1 MQSPPLI
8 KPLLPTMPTIAEI
21 IAAKKAANAKF
32 KDHVADAYAKHPSK
46 PTAEDLELEALA
58 DRIDPPGKRKAG
70 LVVSIKTPL
79 QPAVI
84 AEKAAH
90 KENRAISQTFSE
102 AINMAPVKADAEES
116 TWHEAMTAFES
127 QLCVMRDPNEPEII
141 WLAVRPNRQGLPPIL
156 LHRLPWVLW
165 NYPHPPTEKEPF

>member
-21 IAAKKAANAKF
+21 IAAKKAAA
-32 KDHVADAYAKHPSK
+32 VSHPAPAPTNPK

-84 AEKAAH
+84 AEKVAH

-102 AINMAPVKADAEES
+102 AINMAPVKADAEEA

-165 NYPHPPTEKEPF
+165 NYPHPPTENEPF

>member
-8 KPLLPTMPTIAEI
+8 KLQPTMTIAEI
-21 IAAKKAANAKF
+21 IAAKKAAANNSQPVTNGNAL
-32 KDHVADAYAKHPSK
+32 DRQ

-90 KENRAISQTFSE
+90 AENRAISQTFSE
-102 AINMAPVKADAEES
+102 AINMAPVKADAEEA

-165 NYPHPPTEKEPF
+165 NYPHPPTENEPF